1 MLTLITRS
9 FRPDSTAQQRTAG
22 IETAVGIADHPSVA
36 PALRVSG
43 APLRFD
49 NKSDGSDLITT
60 VTELVPMP
68 TLKDEERR

>member
-9 FRPDSTAQQRTAG
+9 FRPDSTAQQWTAG
-22 IETAVGIADHPSVA
+22 IETAVGIADHPAVA
-36 PALRVSG
+36 PALRVGG